1 MVLHLALQEVQ
12 VGQDDGEGEA
22 VHQAHRELLEVNPQV
37 VDDVETPA
45 EDCLPLQTET
55 VVGVVVR
62 GGGVA
67 YQDPDLPGRELVH
80 HGVQQAILHVL
91 QLLRGL
97 LHHQPHFLPLCDGD
111 VDSEGLDIM
120 QDIAQF
126 TYFIF

>member
-1 MVLHLALQEVQ
+1 MVLNLALQEVT

-22 VHQAHRELLEVNPQV
+22 VHEADRQLLQVDPQV
-37 VDDVETPA
+37 VDDVEASA

-62 GGGVA
+62 GGSVA
-67 YQDPDLPGRELVH
+67 YQDADLPGRQLVH
-80 HGVQQAILHVL
+80 YCVQQALLNVL

-97 LHHQPHFLPLCDGD
+97 LHHQPHLLPLTDGD
-111 VDSEGLDIM
+111 VDSKSFDIM